1 MKILMVH
8 TFHHARGG
16 DSTYTRGLTC
26 LLERAG
32 HTVIPL
38 CMRHPDN
45 DPSPWEQ
52 RWPGWVDPEARGP
65 GALRAAPR
73 AIWSREAAQAVARL
87 IEEERPDIAH
97 LQHVHRHLSPS
108 VLGPLQRARVPT
120 CWTVHDYELICPQ
133 GLLLAPDGPCQRC
146 KGHRY
151 SEAVRHRCKRGSVI
165 QSLGVAVEKWIHHRL
180 GVPSRVDRFLC
191 PSRFLADRLI
201 EFGLPADRVVH
212 QPNFVDPAPASD
224 EAGEGVVYAGRLS
237 VEKGVDV
244 LIAAVR
250 RLPGER
256 LTICGEGPD
265 AARLRALAA
274 DLPQVRFVGHLPAQ
288 TLSEALRVAR
298 VVVVPSRWYENFPYA
313 ALEGQAAGRAVV
325 ASAIGGLPE
334 QIDHGV
340 DGLLVPPGDPVA
352 LADALRPLLADAAAA
367 RRLGEAAARR
377 VRERLSPEAH
387 QRAILEHYRA
397 LAARPGQGRVGP

>member
-313 ALEGQAAGRAVV
+313 ALDGRGAGG
-325 ASAIGGLPE
+325 GGLGHRGPPRADRSRRRRPPRAPRGSRRPRRRAAAPPRRRRGGPQARRSGGAE
-334 QIDHGV
+334 GPRAPLSGGPPARHPRT
-340 DGLLVPPGDPVA
+340 LPRPRRPPG
-352 LADALRPLLADAAAA
+352 
-367 RRLGEAAARR
+367 
-377 VRERLSPEAH
+377 
-387 QRAILEHYRA
+387 
-397 LAARPGQGRVGP
+397 PG